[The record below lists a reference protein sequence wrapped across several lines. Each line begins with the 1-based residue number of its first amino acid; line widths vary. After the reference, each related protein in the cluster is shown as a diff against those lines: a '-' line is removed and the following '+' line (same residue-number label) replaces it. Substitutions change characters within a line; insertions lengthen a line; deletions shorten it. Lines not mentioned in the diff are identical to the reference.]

1 MINKFFIV
9 NVYSCS
15 GKESSEASFKYTQT
29 VSWRTASNPLH
40 KSRQMMWVALPLS
53 TIAVTPSQKATRL

>member
-29 VSWRTASNPLH
+29 IMEDSVKPFA
-40 KSRQMMWVALPLS
+40 QV
-53 TIAVTPSQKATRL
+53 